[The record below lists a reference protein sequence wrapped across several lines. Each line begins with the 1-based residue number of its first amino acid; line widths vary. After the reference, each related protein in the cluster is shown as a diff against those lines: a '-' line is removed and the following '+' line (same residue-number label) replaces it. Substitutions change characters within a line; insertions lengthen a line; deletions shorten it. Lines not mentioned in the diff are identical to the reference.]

1 MASKTMFEVA
11 TENAV
16 APFGHYA
23 QALAFRDLV
32 FVSAQLGCGKDRST
46 PPTAPI
52 DQQTR
57 NALSSIGEILSAA
70 GSDLDHILSLK
81 IFITDI
87 GEWSSANK
95 AIASLMPEHRPS
107 RSVIGVA
114 SLHMDYK
121 IAIEAI
127 AARKAAA

>member
-1 MASKTMFEVA
+1 MTGEALSEIKTER
-11 TENAV
+11 AV

-32 FVSAQLGCGKDRST
+32 FVSAQLGCGVDRSI

-57 NALSSIGEILSAA
+57 NALTSIGEIVTAA

-81 IFITDI
+81 IFVTDI
-87 GEWSSANK
+87 ADWPAAEKTIGSM
-95 AIASLMPEHRPS
+95 MPDYRPA

-121 IAIEAI
+121 VAIEAI
-127 AARKAAA
+127 AAKRKAA